1 MRRLVNASTTV
12 QQRSLLL
19 GFCIALAASPA
30 LAQVET
36 RDSAAAPQ
44 PGSVLHVVKPQDT
57 LHEIARRYLGRA
69 SRWPELFKAN
79 SSQIRNPNLIYPGQ
93 KLYVGADGKPTFTP
107 PSVGAVSAATPA
119 IPPEPEVMDQ
129 SRTVQLGRQT
139 GALSASPLENATITG
154 RSLRPSVRR
163 GEAAAAPFL
172 VAMTAKS
179 DAGSLVARADPTI
192 IAAASS
198 RDQFLIFDEV
208 DVLLPVGMRGTVG
221 QRLGVYQM
229 GPEVRYAKLHA
240 LLAQPS
246 GVIELVAI
254 GTGRAA
260 RAKVTSM
267 FANMKRGDLVLPLEA
282 AQTETVRPTDMANG
296 PVYEVA
302 HVAGGVVL
310 PTVQNYIVIALPQG
324 ASSKVGDLYSLFAPG
339 AVLTETG
346 RDVAPPNAVALVSV
360 VRVTLQGATAIVVGH
375 DQPAIR
381 VGMKAQL
388 VSRMP

>member
-1 MRRLVNASTTV
+1 MRRFLDAFTAV

-36 RDSAAAPQ
+36 RDSVAVPQ
-44 PGSVLHVVKPQDT
+44 PGSVLHVVKPRDT

-129 SRTVQLGRQT
+129 SRTVQLGRRT

-172 VAMTAKS
+172 VAMTARS
-179 DAGSLVARADPTI
+179 DAGALVSRADPTI

-198 RDQFLIFDEV
+198 RDQFLLFDEV
-208 DVLLPVGMRGTVG
+208 DVLLPVGMRGTIG

-229 GPEVRYAKLHA
+229 GPEVRHAKLHA
-240 LLAQPS
+240 LLVQPS

-282 AQTETVRPTDMANG
+282 AQTETVRPTDLANG

-346 RDVAPPNAVALVSV
+346 RDVAPPNAVAQVSV
-360 VRVTLQGATAIVVGH
+360 VRVTPQGATAIVVGH

-388 VSRMP
+388 ISRMP

>member
-1 MRRLVNASTTV
+1 MRRLVNASTAV

-36 RDSAAAPQ
+36 RDSVAAPQ
-44 PGSVLHVVKPQDT
+44 AGSVLHVVKPQDT

-107 PSVGAVSAATPA
+107 PSVGAVSAATPT

-129 SRTVQLGRQT
+129 SRTVQLGRPT
-139 GALSASPLENATITG
+139 GALSASPLENATISG

-172 VAMTAKS
+172 VAMTARS
-179 DAGSLVARADPTI
+179 EAGALMARADPTI

-198 RDQFLIFDEV
+198 RDQFLLFDEV
-208 DVLLPVGMRGTVG
+208 DVLLPVGMRGTTG

-229 GPEVRYAKLHA
+229 GPEVRYAKLRA
-240 LLAQPS
+240 LLVQPS

-260 RAKVTSM
+260 RARVTSM

-282 AQTETVRPTDMANG
+282 AQTETVRPTDVVNG

-346 RDVAPPNAVALVSV
+346 RDVAPPNAVAQVSV
-360 VRVTLQGATAIVVGH
+360 VRVTPQGATAIVVGH

>member
-1 MRRLVNASTTV
+1 MRRLVNASTAV

-19 GFCIALAASPA
+19 GFCITLAASPA

-36 RDSAAAPQ
+36 RDSTAAPQ

-79 SSQIRNPNLIYPGQ
+79 ATQIRNPNLIYPGQ
-93 KLYVGADGKPTFTP
+93 KLYVGADGKPTFAP
-107 PSVGAVSAATPA
+107 PSVGAVTAATPA
-119 IPPEPEVMDQ
+119 TPPEPEVMDQ
-129 SRTVQLGRQT
+129 SRTVQLGRRT
-139 GALSASPLENATITG
+139 SPLSASPLENATISG

-172 VAMTAKS
+172 VAMTARS
-179 DAGSLVARADPTI
+179 DAGALVSRADPTI

-198 RDQFLIFDEV
+198 RDQFLLFDEV
-208 DVLLPVGMRGTVG
+208 DVLLPVGMRGTIG

-229 GPEVRYAKLHA
+229 GPEVRHDKLHA
-240 LLAQPS
+240 QLVQPS
-246 GVIELVAI
+246 GVIQLVAL

-260 RAKVTSM
+260 RAKVMAM
-267 FANMKRGDLVLPLEA
+267 FANMKRGDLVLPLEP
-282 AQTETVRPTDMANG
+282 AQTETVRPTDVANG

-302 HVAGGVVL
+302 HVAGSVVL

-346 RDVAPPNAVALVSV
+346 RDVAPPNAVAQVSV
-360 VRVTLQGATAIVVGH
+360 VRVTPQGATAIVVGH
-375 DQPAIR
+375 EQPAIR